1 MSTTPKIA
9 AAVYMIGLL
18 ATPSGAASS
27 QVHRDAARLA
37 SALQSE
43 GAAALA
49 AGAREAGPLSDLFRL
64 HLAQRRL
71 DEGDAAAAEGLLGSI
86 EPGPTFAR
94 AQRALV
100 ELWNSQKNYEKIA
113 AAAEETG
120 LPLLSPLVKERQ
132 QLLRA
137 RAMRKAGKHSGA
149 DDILLDLAGGRRKGA
164 ASREALQELYRRY
177 RAGRFAAVP
186 SKPALLLRF
195 GDVLFQHR
203 RYPHVV
209 DVTNR
214 VIRSPSV
221 STKTEIAEA
230 YLLQGQ
236 VYEKKRNRWF
246 AAKLYAQ
253 AASRFP
259 KGVKREECHYKR
271 GAIFVQ
277 LKETARAR
285 KEFDRVLDG
294 SDAYAG
300 GALWHLAQLDLK
312 AKKRTR
318 ALSRFRE
325 LARKNPKSY
334 FAPKA
339 LWRVGRE
346 LEDHGTHEQ
355 IKDAFLAF
363 AAAFPQHRLANA
375 ARYRAARAAWNGKA
389 VRTARDLWTQCLE
402 VPVLPDLYSLF
413 AAQRLS
419 GVRTPSFAARHGP
432 GWERLLSRYPAD
444 TSARPRWVRPGPGL
458 PLAARERLEALRH
471 ADLIEDL
478 QADLVYWTGTSRGR
492 DFATRAALA
501 WAHFELGDYRDAVG
515 IFETR
520 HADTT
525 PLRPEERGVFF
536 SGMYPEAFFDVLGK
550 WARKYKVHPPLT
562 FSIAREESH
571 FAPDLQSWA
580 NARGLMQVIPST
592 ARWIAE
598 MLGRKHPGNLY
609 DPKVSAELGNWYLDH
624 LMKKFA
630 KQPEPEILT
639 IAGYNGGPGNVN
651 RWLRKQG
658 VEGILPWLDVLDRD
672 ETFYYV
678 FKVTR
683 SMLAYEAT
691 AALRGAHA
699 AAPSVPATRDL

>member
-1 MSTTPKIA
+1 
-9 AAVYMIGLL
+9 MIGLA

-37 SALQSE
+37 SALQSRS
-43 GAAALA
+43 ATALA
-49 AGAREAGPLSDLFRL
+49 AGAQEAGPLSDLFRF
-64 HLAQRRL
+64 HLARRRL

-86 EPGPTFAR
+86 EPGPAFGR

-100 ELWNSQKNYEKIA
+100 ELWSKQKQYDKIA
-113 AAAEETG
+113 AAADETG

-137 RAMRKAGKHSGA
+137 RALRKAGKHTAA

-164 ASREALQELYRRY
+164 ASREALQDLYRRY
-177 RAGRFAAVP
+177 RAGRFAKIP

-195 GDVLFQHR
+195 ADVLFQHR
-203 RYPHVV
+203 KYPHVV
-209 DVTNR
+209 DLTNR

-221 STKTEIAEA
+221 STKLETAEA

-246 AAKLYAQ
+246 AAKQYAQ
-253 AASRFP
+253 AASRFGP
-259 KGVKREECHYKR
+259 GVKREECFYKR

-277 LKETARAR
+277 LKQPARAR
-285 KEFDRVLDG
+285 KELAKVLDG
-294 SDAYAG
+294 TDAYAG

-312 AKKRTR
+312 SGKRTR
-318 ALSRFRE
+318 ALNRFRE
-325 LARKNPKSY
+325 LARKSPKSY

-339 LWRVGRE
+339 LWRVARE
-346 LEDHGTHEQ
+346 LEKSKTHQEA
-355 IKDAFLAF
+355 KDAFLAF
-363 AAAFPQHRLANA
+363 VAAFPKHRLANA
-375 ARYRAARAAWNGKA
+375 ARYRAGRAAFDGKA
-389 VRTARDLWTQCLE
+389 IRTAHDLWTQCLQ
-402 VPVLPDLYSLF
+402 VPVIPDMYSLF

-419 GVRTPSFAARHGP
+419 GVHTPSFAARHGP
-432 GWERLLSRYPAD
+432 GWELLLARYPAD
-444 TSARPRWVRPGPGL
+444 TSTRPRWIRPGPGL
-458 PLAARERLEALRH
+458 PAEARARLDALRS
-471 ADLIEDL
+471 AELIEDL

-492 DFATRAALA
+492 DFATRATLA
-501 WAHFELGDYRDAVG
+501 WAHFRRGDYRDAVG

-520 HADTT
+520 HADPT
-525 PLRPEERGVFF
+525 PLRPEERGIFF

-550 WARKYKVHPPLT
+550 WAEKYAVHAPLT
-562 FSIAREESH
+562 YSIAREESH

-592 ARWIAE
+592 ARWIAQ
-598 MLGRKHPGNLY
+598 MLGRKRAGDLY
-609 DPKVSAELGNWYLDH
+609 DPNVSAELGNWYLNH
-624 LMKKFA
+624 LMKMFKE
-630 KQPEPEILT
+630 KPEPEILS
-639 IAGYNGGPGNVN
+639 IAGYNGGPGNVK
-651 RWLRKQG
+651 RWLRKKG
-658 VEGILPWLDVLDRD
+658 VKGILPWLDIMDRE

-691 AALRGAHA
+691 AALRQARA
-699 AAPSVPATRDL
+699 AAPGSPATRDL